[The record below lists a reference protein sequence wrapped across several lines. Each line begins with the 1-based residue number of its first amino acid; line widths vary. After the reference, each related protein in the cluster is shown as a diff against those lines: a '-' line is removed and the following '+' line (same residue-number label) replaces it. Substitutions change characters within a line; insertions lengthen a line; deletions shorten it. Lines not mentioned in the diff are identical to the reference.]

1 MAVKHF
7 AQISRDNSKNVSGNC
22 VHFLAIYYD
31 PSRLLIWTF
40 VKSNLVPLVVFFFC
54 QGCLEVRNCSLP
66 ALWNLPLL
74 TRAY

>member
-40 VKSNLVPLVVFFFC
+40 VKSNLVPLVVFFFLS
-54 QGCLEVRNCSLP
+54 G
-66 ALWNLPLL
+66 LL
-74 TRAY
+74 RGEELFIACIVESSFTY

>member
-40 VKSNLVPLVVFFFC
+40 IKSNLVPLVVFFLS
-54 QGCLEVRNCSLP
+54 G
-66 ALWNLPLL
+66 LL
-74 TRAY
+74 RGEELFIACIVESSFTY